1 MIPDAPPQSSR
12 HIKFAVL
19 FTALVGLY
27 FLWLVACWPGVLGQ
41 DSLAIMLEIE
51 TQREFQAGKPA
62 FWYLYAADSKV
73 KCNTCQPVRSADDNH
88 LLALSPAQA

>member
-1 MIPDAPPQSSR
+1 MIPNAQPQSNR

-19 FTALVGLY
+19 FTALAGLY

-41 DSLAIMLEIE
+41 DSLAIMLEVE

-62 FWYLYAADSKV
+62 FWYLY
-73 KCNTCQPVRSADDNH
+73 T
-88 LLALSPAQA
+88 LYLYGTW